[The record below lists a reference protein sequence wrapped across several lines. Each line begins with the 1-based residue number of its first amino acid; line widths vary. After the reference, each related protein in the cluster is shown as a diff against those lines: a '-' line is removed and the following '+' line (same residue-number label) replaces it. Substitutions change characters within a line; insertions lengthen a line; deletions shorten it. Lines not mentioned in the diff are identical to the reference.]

1 MFAAESSGG
10 GIFFLAFAALYAI
23 FIFCS
28 REKIRIAIVILKASS
43 NFLIEHMSAI
53 FLSLLVGF
61 VWIVLMI
68 FHLLGM
74 LTSK

>member
-1 MFAAESSGG
+1 
-10 GIFFLAFAALYAI
+10 
-23 FIFCS
+23 
-28 REKIRIAIVILKASS
+28 
-43 NFLIEHMSAI
+43 MSAI